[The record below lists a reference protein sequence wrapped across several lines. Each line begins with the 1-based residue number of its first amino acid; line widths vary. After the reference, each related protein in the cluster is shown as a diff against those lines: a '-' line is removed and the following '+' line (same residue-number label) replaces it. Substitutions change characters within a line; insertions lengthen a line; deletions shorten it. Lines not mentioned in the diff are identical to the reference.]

1 MDPNSTK
8 EIMQMIRSLSA
19 STSDSV
25 KSFSFGQWTPSPTK
39 IPANNILRSITRN
52 KPVTEAK
59 GYSDAYSFF
68 IWFFIIIA
76 IISFITIYFK
86 KSSEEKRTQELK
98 QQQEREGQA
107 LEQEKRL
114 EELRKQN
121 ELKEIRRKEVL
132 AKIAEEHRNI
142 KELEE
147 KKRKE
152 ALVKHG
158 YNNGYEYERYV
169 ATRLELDGWTH
180 VTITSKSGDFGAD
193 IIGTNPNGTKCAIQ
207 CKMVQGAVGYRAV
220 QEVISG
226 REYYHCSHAIVIT
239 TSTFTHQAIDGAKR
253 TGVQLISN
261 YR

>member
-39 IPANNILRSITRN
+39 IPANKILRSITSN
-52 KPVTEAK
+52 KPVTETK
-59 GYSDAYSFF
+59 GYGDASSFLV
-68 IWFFIIIA
+68 WFFIIIA
-76 IISFITIYFK
+76 IIFFILIYVVS
-86 KSSEEKRTQELK
+86 SSEEKRKQELK
-98 QQQEREGQA
+98 QQQIKEQQA
-107 LEQEKRL
+107 REQERIARL
-114 EELRKQN
+114 EELRKQ
-121 ELKEIRRKEVL
+121 
-132 AKIAEEHRNI
+132 

-147 KKRKE
+147 RKRKE
-152 ALVKHG
+152 ALVKTHG

-193 IIGTNPNGTKCAIQ
+193 IIATNPNGTKCAIQ